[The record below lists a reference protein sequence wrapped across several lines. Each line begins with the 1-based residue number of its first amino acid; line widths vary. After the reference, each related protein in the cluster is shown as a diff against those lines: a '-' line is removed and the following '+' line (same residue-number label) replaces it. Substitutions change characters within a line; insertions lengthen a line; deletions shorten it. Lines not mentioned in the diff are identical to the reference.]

1 MIDSGFCFA
10 KKASAFVVLSIAA
23 SLLTAPAAVANIS
36 KPASLISGTF
46 SASKLLIKYSKNSSN
61 VQRKSVREL
70 VSSRGSSSLSELD
83 SNTEI
88 LHLDPKK
95 FSISEAIALLSQS
108 KFVEFVEPDYKL
120 KKLDVPLTNPVDL
133 WGMFGDDTA
142 NPPTFG
148 SAAKKVWDLGYE
160 GSSDVVVGVID
171 EGVQISH
178 PDLAA
183 NIWTNSLERD
193 GTAGVDDDG
202 NDYIDDTNGWDFYHD
217 NASVFDG
224 GASSEIDSHGTHVSG
239 TIGGSGLNNGVTGVS
254 PNVKIVSAKFLGP
267 TDGSTE
273 DAIRAIDYLVN
284 LKNQYENDPLKG
296 ANIVAINNSWGGDG
310 RSQLLLDAINRAGDA
325 GILFVVA
332 SGNDGTNNDQVPA
345 YPASYKCTK
354 SFATGENRDFDC
366 IVTVAAINKSG
377 GLAKF
382 SNFGNLGVDIAAPG
396 GDCTNLNSCG
406 ATAFDEILS
415 TIPVDAYYGF
425 IGTSMAAP
433 HVTGAIALC
442 AAANPALTAKQ
453 LRNLVLNS
461 AASTESLRT
470 KVVTSGRLDVYTMIH
485 GCAPV
490 GDGLPP
496 TVVNKSIP
504 VLQPG
509 QTLSHSFLAMGGNG
523 SYTWNLTGQLPNGIT
538 FNPSTAVL
546 SGNPTQVGDFPISVT
561 ATSGANADSQ
571 TFTVKVNKV
580 GQDKFAISNDSKSG
594 YVGQAITL
602 TATGGS
608 GTGAITFATS
618 SPGCTI
624 TNDQL
629 VAQSVV
635 DCLVRATK
643 AESGVYLSTTSNPV
657 VFSFASAPVAAAPV
671 VVSEEKKLKTLSSF
685 TSKSVASLAGVSI
698 PKKSKLTISV
708 SKKYSKVCKVRKA
721 KLVTTKKSGLCK
733 VAINVKPKK
742 GKKTSK
748 TITFVV
754 AK

>member
-1 MIDSGFCFA
+1 
-10 KKASAFVVLSIAA
+10 
-23 SLLTAPAAVANIS
+23 
-36 KPASLISGTF
+36 
-46 SASKLLIKYSKNSSN
+46 
-61 VQRKSVREL
+61 
-70 VSSRGSSSLSELD
+70 
-83 SNTEI
+83 
-88 LHLDPKK
+88 
-95 FSISEAIALLSQS
+95 
-108 KFVEFVEPDYKL
+108 
-120 KKLDVPLTNPVDL
+120 
-133 WGMFGDDTA
+133 
-142 NPPTFG
+142 
-148 SAAKKVWDLGYE
+148 
-160 GSSDVVVGVID
+160 
-171 EGVQISH
+171 
-178 PDLAA
+178 
-183 NIWTNSLERD
+183 
-193 GTAGVDDDG
+193 
-202 NDYIDDTNGWDFYHD
+202 
-217 NASVFDG
+217 
-224 GASSEIDSHGTHVSG
+224 
-239 TIGGSGLNNGVTGVS
+239 
-254 PNVKIVSAKFLGP
+254 
-267 TDGSTE
+267 
-273 DAIRAIDYLVN
+273 
-284 LKNQYENDPLKG
+284 
-296 ANIVAINNSWGGDG
+296 
-310 RSQLLLDAINRAGDA
+310 
-325 GILFVVA
+325 
-332 SGNDGTNNDQVPA
+332 
-345 YPASYKCTK
+345 
-354 SFATGENRDFDC
+354 
-366 IVTVAAINKSG
+366 
-377 GLAKF
+377 
-382 SNFGNLGVDIAAPG
+382 
-396 GDCTNLNSCG
+396 
-406 ATAFDEILS
+406 
-415 TIPVDAYYGF
+415 
-425 IGTSMAAP
+425 
-433 HVTGAIALC
+433 
-442 AAANPALTAKQ
+442 
-453 LRNLVLNS
+453 
-461 AASTESLRT
+461 
-470 KVVTSGRLDVYTMIH
+470 MIH